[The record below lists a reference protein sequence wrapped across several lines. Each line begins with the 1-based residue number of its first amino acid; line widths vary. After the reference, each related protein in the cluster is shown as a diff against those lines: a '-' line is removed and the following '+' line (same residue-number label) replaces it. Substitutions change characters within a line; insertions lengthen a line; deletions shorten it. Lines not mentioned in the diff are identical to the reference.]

1 MRKPTSRVAGNLG
14 HAVDEWTGA
23 GDFAVLPYRTGSPL
37 FRAALAASVET
48 AVAVRDGRIVARDL
62 PSYAKFNAWA

>member
-1 MRKPTSRVAGNLG
+1 
-14 HAVDEWTGA
+14 
-23 GDFAVLPYRTGSPL
+23 
-37 FRAALAASVET
+37 LAASVET